1 RNLGEGIAIVT
12 LVLCLFLGSWRGAVA
27 VVLGIPVAMTIA
39 LLGMHAFGVTGDLM
53 SLGAIDFGFLVDG
66 PIVIL
71 EAVIAATAGKR
82 LLKTAR
88 DGAYAEVASA
98 VARPVGFSVGI
109 IMLVY
114 VPLLTLEGIEG
125 KMFRPMAITMA
136 CALFGALV
144 YSVV

>member
-1 RNLGEGIAIVT
+1 MA
-12 LVLCLFLGSWRGAVA
+12 
-27 VVLGIPVAMTIA
+27 IA
-39 LLGMHAFGVTGDLM
+39 LFGMHLFGVTGDLM

-71 EAVIAATAGKR
+71 ECVLAATAGRTLVGK
-82 LLKTAR
+82 AR
-88 DGAYAEVASA
+88 ARAYEDVGKLVVKPVAFA
-98 VARPVGFSVGI
+98 VAI

-114 VPLLTLEGIEG
+114 IPLLTLEGVEG

-144 YSVV
+144 YSVLFFPGLVTASDRDAQCVVNVFFLFR